1 MLMKL
6 PAASGRGISLEIFFI
21 RRKWRGTDPPA
32 GGELCEANKTQ
43 EILRL
48 TSTSSV
54 LVAQDQF
61 D

>member
-1 MLMKL
+1 MNL
-6 PAASGRGISLEIFFI
+6 PATSERGIMIDSISF
-21 RRKWRGTDPPA
+21 RPKGRGTDPPA
-32 GGELCEANKTQ
+32 GGELCEANITHK
-43 EILRL
+43 ILRL